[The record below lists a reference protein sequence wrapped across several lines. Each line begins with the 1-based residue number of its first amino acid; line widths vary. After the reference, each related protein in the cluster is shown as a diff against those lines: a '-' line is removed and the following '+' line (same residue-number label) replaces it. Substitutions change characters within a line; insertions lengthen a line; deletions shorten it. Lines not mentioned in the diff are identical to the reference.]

1 MLACFLLTSV
11 DSFFTVPEREKWKA
25 IGLEV
30 FVLNFGRNKQPGL
43 QHWMSSGNFSC
54 NLSVRSNTENVLSS
68 LLHSF
73 VFVTFTKPKE
83 QGNRSSLSVPIL
95 QPCINVWISFFF
107 GFHFWARLYI
117 TATEALPVLSFWIS
131 NASHSMCYLSAVYWY
146 RKPLQPVLRT
156 PITPGA
162 LSLICIYVAFQKMPN
177 LFSFTLNP
185 ASRHHFS
192 LFDSTSLSPPS
203 KKKPWLPTFLSCLA
217 NTCVPWQE
225 AYCVPH
231 HWPVHFSCL
240 VCLFLLAL
248 TPVIPVVEEL
258 CTVVLNFPVQILWI
272 ISIGKQQER
281 TWRHGVLLDTWL
293 LFKKEIKREKLRK
306 EWCGANLQDMIIY
319 MSLSGRPA
327 LCVYRINWMG
337 QSSGEVGMCFCAEA
351 VNWNPRASWHP

>member
-203 KKKPWLPTFLSCLA
+203 LQKKTLTPNIPLMSCKYLCTLARSLLCSSPVASPLLLSCML
-217 NTCVPWQE
+217 
-225 AYCVPH
+225 
-231 HWPVHFSCL
+231 
-240 VCLFLLAL
+240 
-248 TPVIPVVEEL
+248 
-258 CTVVLNFPVQILWI
+258 
-272 ISIGKQQER
+272 ISSS
-281 TWRHGVLLDTWL
+281 TYP
-293 LFKKEIKREKLRK
+293 
-306 EWCGANLQDMIIY
+306 CN
-319 MSLSGRPA
+319 S
-327 LCVYRINWMG
+327 
-337 QSSGEVGMCFCAEA
+337 SSGGGVYCGFKFP
-351 VNWNPRASWHP
+351 NTNPVDY